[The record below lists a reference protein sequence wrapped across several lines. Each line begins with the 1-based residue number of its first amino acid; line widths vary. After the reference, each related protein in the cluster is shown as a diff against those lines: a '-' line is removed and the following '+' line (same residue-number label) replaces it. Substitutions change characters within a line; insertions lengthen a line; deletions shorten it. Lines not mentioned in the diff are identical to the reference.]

1 MRWILITALSIA
13 LLAAPVSAQAPEA
26 GKHQIVTTGL
36 GRVEAE
42 PNQAVITVGV
52 QTQRPTA
59 AAASTEAARVADQ
72 ILSRLQQIGIRRPD
86 IRTSGLQLSPV
97 YSAPRDGTPAIVAYR
112 ASYTLTLTLSDL
124 KLVGPAL
131 DESVKAGANTIA
143 GITLG
148 LRDASA
154 ARREALTMAVREAR
168 EKADVIARAAGLQI
182 RGVERIVEEG
192 VDIQVRALERA
203 VPSPA
208 VPTPIE
214 PGTVSVIARVTAV
227 FNF

>member
-1 MRWILITALSIA
+1 MRWLLVTALA
-13 LLAAPVSAQAPEA
+13 LMLAAFPVAAQVPEA
-26 GKHQIVTTGL
+26 GKNQIVTTGM

-42 PNQAVITVGV
+42 PNQAIVTVGV
-52 QTQRPTA
+52 LVQRPTA
-59 AAASTEAARVADQ
+59 AAASAEAARVADQ
-72 ILSRLQQIGIRRPD
+72 ILTRLQQLGLRRPD
-86 IRTSGLQLSPV
+86 IRTSGLQLTPV
-97 YSAPRDGTPAIVAYR
+97 YSTPRDGAPTIVGYR
-112 ASYTLTLTLSDL
+112 ASYTLTITLNDL

-143 GITLG
+143 GISFG

-154 ARREALTMAVREAR
+154 ARREALTMAVRDAR

-182 RGVERIVEEG
+182 KGVERIVEEG
-192 VDIQVRALERA
+192 VDVQVRTLERA
-203 VPSPA
+203 LPA
-208 VPTPIE
+208 PAAPTPIE